1 MKKIGFNTIQ
11 FCITNAQDGHCQNR
25 PRFLNKKALN
35 SVKRRGNMKNVLAGL
50 VMVVLFVSSV
60 AFGQAVSNTQMGDAI
75 FEGIISVE
83 IGNMQVTRSDLNDLI
98 TSAPN
103 YLAVDVANAKE
114 RYDNL
119 DIAAA
124 SNTPVQDIVDENK
137 AVLVDTAKAILV
149 LPIIKANVDLG
160 MDYSAAKDMAQQ
172 QVNAFFENNPEEANT
187 ILTNLAN

>member
-1 MKKIGFNTIQ
+1 
-11 FCITNAQDGHCQNR
+11 
-25 PRFLNKKALN
+25 
-35 SVKRRGNMKNVLAGL
+35 MKNVLAGL